1 MVALTPAMKSFLP
14 WFQFPSFDFELYRRS
29 LVGQALLDSLA
40 EIDDFISEEQAYDIV
55 RQFDFSNLK
64 VAVLDF

>member
-1 MVALTPAMKSFLP
+1 MKSFLP

-55 RQFDFSNLK
+55 GQFVRKEERRIPGESSE
-64 VAVLDF
+64 